1 MNVSKVKC
9 LFRRK
14 MIKFLVI
21 SDTAARKKNSEYFQH
36 ESNLS
41 PHVMMKGK
49 LQDSLGFWILRRRF
63 GFQLLDSRSL
73 SVERGF
79 WVSNVSG
86 IPDSKAQDFG
96 FY

>member
-1 MNVSKVKC
+1 
-9 LFRRK
+9 
-14 MIKFLVI
+14 MIKFLLI
-21 SDTAARKKNSEYFQH
+21 SDTGGSEKKKNSEYFQH

-49 LQDSLGFWILRRRF
+49 LQDSLGFWILRCRF

-73 SVERGF
+73 LVERGF